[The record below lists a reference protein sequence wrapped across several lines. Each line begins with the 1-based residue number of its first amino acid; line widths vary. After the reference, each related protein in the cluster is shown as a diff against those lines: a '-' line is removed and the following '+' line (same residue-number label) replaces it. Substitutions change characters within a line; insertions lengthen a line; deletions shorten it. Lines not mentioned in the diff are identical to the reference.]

1 MIREFLAIAY
11 YIAII
16 VLGVVKFKQYHRPA
30 FILLVL
36 ISFFIIF
43 ITGAICHSKT
53 VTSLAKKYPSLSY
66 VCFAFCVLYAVFS
79 ILGSFFIKNELGTTG
94 IKFMD
99 YFIFFLLS
107 FSSSSYNLG
116 MFFKSKE

>member
-1 MIREFLAIAY
+1 MILEFIAIVY

-16 VLGVVKFKQYHRPA
+16 ILGVVKFKQYHRPA
-30 FILLVL
+30 FIFLIL

-43 ITGAICHSKT
+43 ITSSICHSKT
-53 VTSLAKKYPSLSY
+53 VKSLAKKYPAFSY
-66 VCFAFCVLYAVFS
+66 VCFGFCILYAGFS
-79 ILGSFFIKNELGTTG
+79 ILGSFFIKTELGTTG

-99 YFIFFLLS
+99 YFNFFLLS

-116 MFFKSKE
+116 IFFKSKE